1 MGAVGAVAA
10 MAVQTYGQN
19 RSLIKQGEA
28 NRKTAQGYVRSMNY
42 SLQNLERQRQD
53 AFEAAVDDMERV
65 NLQGHRVA
73 SGVDNAVN
81 EGMMGGGRTA
91 NLLKRNAQADLAR
104 TINSIQTNYTKKRNE
119 IDVNKEATVLDTKNA
134 ISSIQD
140 VQKPSLLG
148 TLFNLG
154 TAYIGGLEAAEQIKL
169 LQEKAGVGVSNPT
182 KASGAATTTQN
193 LAGLF
198 GSTTPASF
206 MPKVPTGNY
215 SISTTYDEL
224 FGNTNYKTGLFYNT
238 GMFRNWNGKYPTLS
252 SYDSLYGNT
261 NYKTGAFY
269 NNNMFG
275 NWKG

>member
-1 MGAVGAVAA
+1 MGAVGAVAS
-10 MAVQTYGQN
+10 MMVQTYSQN
-19 RSLIKQGEA
+19 RSLVKQGEA
-28 NRKTAQGYVRSMNY
+28 NRKTAQSYVRSMNY
-42 SLQNLERQRQD
+42 SLQNMERQRQD

-91 NLLKRNAQADLAR
+91 NLLKRNARADLAR
-104 TINSIQTNYTKKRNE
+104 TINSIRTNYTKKRNE

-140 VQKPSLLG
+140 IQKPSLLG

-169 LQEKAGVGVSNPT
+169 MQEKAGVGVSKPNSTANISPIM
-182 KASGAATTTQN
+182 QN
-193 LAGLF
+193 LSGLF

-206 MPKVPTGNY
+206 MPKTPTGNY
-215 SISTTYDEL
+215 SISDTYDEL
-224 FGNTNYKTGLFYNT
+224 FGKTNYKTGL
-238 GMFRNWNGKYPTLS
+238 
-252 SYDSLYGNT
+252 
-261 NYKTGAFY
+261 FY

-275 NWKG
+275 NWKK